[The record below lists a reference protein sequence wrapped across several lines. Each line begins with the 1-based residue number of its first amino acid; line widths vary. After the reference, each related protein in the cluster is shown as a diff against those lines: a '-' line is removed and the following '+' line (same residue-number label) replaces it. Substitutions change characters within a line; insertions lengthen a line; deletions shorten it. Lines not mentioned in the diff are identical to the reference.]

1 MLRLVSSDIFRNA
14 VAAGTIA
21 AIAAALVGYFLVLR
35 AQAFAGEALTDI
47 CFAGSTGAALAG
59 ISPLLGMLIFAF
71 AAAFGIGALGNRT
84 RGRDV
89 EIGMA
94 LSMATGLGVLFIGLY
109 AHHSASH
116 ATAGINLLFGSI
128 LSIRPSDIRLML
140 LCGAL
145 VVAALAAV
153 SRPLL
158 FSTVDPVAAR
168 AQGLPV
174 LFLSVAFMIILAVAT
189 AMCVLTIG
197 ALLAVSLL
205 VAPAAAALRIARRP
219 AHAIVLAA
227 ILGLFV
233 VWGGLLASFVGPWRH
248 PPIGFSIS
256 SLGAIVYL
264 AACAFG
270 KKRRDRAPRGM
281 EHPSREVAGEGGHS
295 HG

>member
-1 MLRLVSSDIFRNA
+1 
-14 VAAGTIA
+14 
-21 AIAAALVGYFLVLR
+21 
-35 AQAFAGEALTDI
+35 
-47 CFAGSTGAALAG
+47 
-59 ISPLLGMLIFAF
+59 
-71 AAAFGIGALGNRT
+71 
-84 RGRDV
+84 
-89 EIGMA
+89 
-94 LSMATGLGVLFIGLY
+94 
-109 AHHSASH
+109 
-116 ATAGINLLFGSI
+116 
-128 LSIRPSDIRLML
+128 ML